1 MKNPSLNLA
10 GSSLAVSRRPHI
22 SRRLKLFSSHLLIS
36 AVAVGTVAAMVL
48 LVWYPR
54 PLFNLQG
61 ASIILAIVA
70 FVDVVIGPL
79 ITLIV
84 GSPRKERREL
94 VRDLAIIGIVQLAA
108 LMYGAHALFIARPA
122 FVVFNTDR
130 FDLVV
135 ANELVRNAEFS
146 YRDPRFASTPILG
159 PVWTVARPSDSA
171 KERERMLFSAVQGGP
186 DLKDYP
192 ALYEAWPP
200 NRSVS
205 VIAAKLKPLSDLM
218 AVSSEG
224 NQAGQY
230 AMRISGLKENDLA
243 YVPLVGREK
252 IGVVIVNNQ
261 TLAIV
266 LASEATPAY

>member
-1 MKNPSLNLA
+1 MNVTDASLVA
-10 GSSLAVSRRPHI
+10 PHPPRT
-22 SRRLKLFSSHLLIS
+22 SRRLRLFSSHLLIS
-36 AVAVGTVAAMVL
+36 ALAVGTVAAIVV

-54 PLFNLQG
+54 PLFSLQG
-61 ASIILAIVA
+61 ALTILALVA

-84 GSPRKERREL
+84 SSPRKERREL
-94 VRDLAIIGIVQLAA
+94 VRDLTIIGIVQLAA
-108 LMYGAHALFIARPA
+108 LMYGTHSLFIARPA
-122 FVVFNTDR
+122 FVVFNADR
-130 FDLVV
+130 FDSVL
-135 ANELVRNAEFS
+135 ANELVQDSNLS

-159 PVWTVARPSDSA
+159 PVWTIARPSDTID
-171 KERERMLFSAVQGGP
+171 ERNRMLFSAVQGGP

-200 NRSVS
+200 NRSV
-205 VIAAKLKPLSDLM
+205 IAAKLKPLRELM

-224 NQAGQY
+224 NQAGQD

-266 LASEATPAY
+266 LASDATPAY